1 MRRVSSEKRLCIKIG
16 GGEVLALMSTPFFS
30 IVIPTRNRPETI
42 PYTLKT
48 CIHQKEC
55 NDYEVII
62 SDNSDKQEAVFTRKS
77 IEPYLGDRVRYVC
90 PPNILPMTEHWEFAL
105 RFAVGKY
112 VTYLGDD
119 DGLTLNALAT
129 YKSCIDQ
136 TGALALTS
144 NGWHYIWP
152 GTFRGKEANKNCN
165 TEYIRWPLRFENVME
180 TKDDWVALNCRY
192 QMQGFLNFKFD
203 QQSLPC
209 IYRGVIASS
218 LIQNIRKQRG
228 LFFDSV
234 IPDVY
239 SALIVSLNLE
249 TYYMIRSPIRI
260 VGTSPK
266 SNGLATNASHI
277 KQGNERVQKDFEN
290 LIKQKKIVF
299 GVGGVVPWEAH
310 LEGMLYARRK
320 NEDIAINF
328 LGFYMGSLEQLLKD
342 LLKNIHSYKLFY
354 KYFFI
359 ASYTHSWIAFI
370 SSIPLVFFRLALRTI
385 VYRMKCV
392 IKVLLSKMKMYQI
405 KKETPISKLT
415 NVYDVSTEMDE
426 VRI

>member
-1 MRRVSSEKRLCIKIG
+1 MIITIG
-16 GGEVLALMSTPFFS
+16 GREVIALMSTPFFS

-42 PYTLKT
+42 PYTLAT
-48 CIHQKEC
+48 CIHQKGC

-62 SDNSDKQEAVFTRKS
+62 SDNSDEQEAVFTRKS
-77 IEPYLGDRVRYVC
+77 IEPYLGSRVRYVC
-90 PPNILPMTEHWEFAL
+90 PPDILPMTEHWEFAL
-105 RFAVGKY
+105 QFATGKY

-152 GTFRGKEANKNCN
+152 ETFKGKEANKNCI
-165 TEYIRWPLRFENVME
+165 TEYIRWPLRFENTMK
-180 TKDDWVALNCRY
+180 TKDDWVALDCRY

-218 LIQNIRKQRG
+218 LIQDIRKQKG

-239 SALIVSLNLE
+239 SALIVSLN
-249 TYYMIRSPIRI
+249 TPVYYMIKSPIRI

-277 KQGNERVQKDFEN
+277 KQGNKFVQKDFES
-290 LIKQKKIVF
+290 LIKKKKIIF
-299 GVGGVVPWEAH
+299 GTGGVVPWEAH
-310 LEGMLYARRK
+310 LEGMLYAKRK
-320 NEDIAINF
+320 NKDIAINF

-342 LLKNIHSYKLFY
+342 LLKSVHSYKLFY
-354 KYFFI
+354 KYFLI

-370 SSIPLVFFRLALRTI
+370 SGVPLAFFRLAWRTTLH
-385 VYRMKCV
+385 RLKCI
-392 IKVLLSKMKMYQI
+392 IKFFLSKVRLYQVERVAKI
-405 KKETPISKLT
+405 STSKKST
-415 NVYDVSTEMDE
+415 NVYEASTEIDE
-426 VRI
+426 LKYNLL